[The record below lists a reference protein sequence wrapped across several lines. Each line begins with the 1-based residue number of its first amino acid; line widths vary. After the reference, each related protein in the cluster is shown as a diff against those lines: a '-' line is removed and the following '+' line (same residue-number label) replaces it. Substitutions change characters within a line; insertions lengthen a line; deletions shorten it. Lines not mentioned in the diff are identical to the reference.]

1 MHFLWLNFYFQNY
14 KKMEII
20 FKPKKYPG
28 IQGTYGSLGE
38 TLPLI
43 QGINCSLGER
53 VPFPGNLRFPWTN
66 PPLNQ
71 SMEH

>member
-28 IQGTYGSLGE
+28 
-38 TLPLI
+38 
-43 QGINCSLGER
+43 NR
-53 VPFPGNLRFPWTN
+53 RFPRRNTPFN
-66 PPLNQ
+66 QGNQLFPRRKCPLYRVELQ
-71 SMEH
+71 VAFITLTQYTKYLVS